1 MKIETTYLRIEP
13 TQHFL
18 PEGSLQSKRK
28 HLLSSTEP
36 PSPKRNTAYVD
47 ILYLSHI
54 RTNNSDRIGCF
65 LGILAR
71 FLGKEGGGWGLLN
84 IVNGCKPPSLVIAI
98 IGAGHLEL
106 HRQKERERR
115 EKKSEIFSIG

>member
-18 PEGSLQSKRK
+18 PEGSLQSKGK

-71 FLGKEGGGWGLLN
+71 FLGKGVGLLN
-84 IVNGCKPPSLVIAI
+84 IVNGCKTPSLVIAI